1 MNKSFKNLVIGAVS
15 GVAAAYFLSTE
26 KGKAL
31 KNRAEKAY
39 QAYKESPD
47 DYHQFAKEKGS
58 EYSYLARDTFYDV
71 KDKLASGDLTKEDM
85 LDLLKDKTTAFVQK
99 TKETL
104 AEVEAKEKQDDVII
118 DLNEEDIIID
128 YTEQDEPV
136 SDTLDKH

>member
-47 DYHQFAKEKGS
+47 DYHQLAKEKGS
-58 EYSYLARDTFYDV
+58 EYSHLARDTFYDV

>member
-1 MNKSFKNLVIGAVS
+1 
-15 GVAAAYFLSTE
+15 
-26 KGKAL
+26 
-31 KNRAEKAY
+31 
-39 QAYKESPD
+39 
-47 DYHQFAKEKGS
+47 
-58 EYSYLARDTFYDV
+58 FYDV

>member
-26 KGKAL
+26 KG
-31 KNRAEKAY
+31 
-39 QAYKESPD
+39 
-47 DYHQFAKEKGS
+47 S
-58 EYSYLARDTFYDV
+58 EYSHLARDTFYDV